1 MSLIITENNGTFFL
15 NGNIN
20 AETSK
25 LLKNHLESLLD
36 QKNEITINL
45 EAVTQIDYNGAV
57 VLKSIYNTALQQN
70 VTLLIVGRD
79 HKEINGVFGYNKSA

>member
-36 QKNEITINL
+36 QKNQITINL
-45 EAVTQIDYNGAV
+45 EAVTHINYNGVV

-70 VTLLIVGRD
+70 VTLLIAGKG